1 MEPPALQVG
10 GSPAKHYPPPPGPH
24 GQQQHHGQQHQQ
36 PQQQQQHDTAAGSGG
51 GGGGGC
57 RFSNTLNPN
66 ITKTMSGKERAPS
79 LGYCDFCLGDA
90 TENKKTGLPEELVSC
105 AECGR
110 SGELR
115 GPLQGLTSGW
125 GETIT
130 ACKHF
135 TRSCISFSPFLT
147 KTIVKKNKNLSLPEI
162 NPVIP

>member
-10 GSPAKHYPPPPGPH
+10 GSPAKHYPPHPPPGPH
-24 GQQQHHGQQHQQ
+24 GQQQHHHGQQHQQPQQQQHHGQQHQQ
-36 PQQQQQHDTAAGSGG
+36 PQQQQQHDAAGGSG

-90 TENKKTGLPEELVSC
+90 SENKKTGLPEELVSC

-115 GPLQGLTSGW
+115 RPLQG
-125 GETIT
+125 
-130 ACKHF
+130 
-135 TRSCISFSPFLT
+135 
-147 KTIVKKNKNLSLPEI
+147 
-162 NPVIP
+162 

>member
-115 GPLQGLTSGW
+115 RP
-125 GETIT
+125 
-130 ACKHF
+130 
-135 TRSCISFSPFLT
+135 
-147 KTIVKKNKNLSLPEI
+147 
-162 NPVIP
+162 

>member
-10 GSPAKHYPPPPGPH
+10 GSPAKHYPPPPPLH
-24 GQQQHHGQQHQQ
+24 GQQHHGQHQQ
-36 PQQQQQHDTAAGSGG
+36 PQQQHDSAGSV
-51 GGGGGC
+51 GGC

-115 GPLQGLTSGW
+115 GPLLQGLPSGW
-125 GETIT
+125 ERSLLLVTR
-130 ACKHF
+130 KHSS
-135 TRSCISFSPFLT
+135 RSCLLVRFSP
-147 KTIVKKNKNLSLPEI
+147 KRMS
-162 NPVIP
+162 